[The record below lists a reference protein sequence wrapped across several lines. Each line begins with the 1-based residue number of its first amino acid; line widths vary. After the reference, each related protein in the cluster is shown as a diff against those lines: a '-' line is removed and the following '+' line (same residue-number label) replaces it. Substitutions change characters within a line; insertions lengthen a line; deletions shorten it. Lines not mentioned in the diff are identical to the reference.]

1 MNQLPEIPARLL
13 PGAAP
18 ALGAWAPL
26 AVAVAIAVVALPPL
40 WLRLRLLVTLSH
52 ELGHAVVGLAC
63 GRRFRGFVVNRDM
76 SGHAVTSGRPS
87 GLGLVL
93 STWAGYPAP
102 ALLGA
107 VLVYAALS
115 GWAGTALALSALIM
129 LLALLF
135 ARSWGTAGL
144 VILAAAGALAAGWF
158 LPAWGSAALVLGLGV
173 FLLVGAWRHLGV
185 VMRSGGRGDDP
196 AALARATRVPAWLW
210 LASFVL
216 VLVACTLWVGWP
228 LWRAALT
235 WFAAA

>member
-1 MNQLPEIPARLL
+1 MNSLPEIPARLL
-13 PGAAP
+13 PGIAPVVGMWLPLAIAA
-18 ALGAWAPL
+18 ALL
-26 AVAVAIAVVALPPL
+26 AVATPFL

-52 ELGHAVVGLAC
+52 ELGHAAVGLAF

-87 GLGLVL
+87 GAGLVL

-107 VLVYAALS
+107 VLVHAALA

-129 LLALLF
+129 LLALIF

-144 VILAAAGALAAGWF
+144 VILAAAGAFAAGWF

-185 VMRSGGRGDDP
+185 VMSSGGRGDDP

-210 LASFVL
+210 LGTFVL
-216 VLVACTLWVGWP
+216 ALAACTVWTGWP
-228 LWRAALT
+228 LWQAGGAWLAAR
-235 WFAAA
+235 